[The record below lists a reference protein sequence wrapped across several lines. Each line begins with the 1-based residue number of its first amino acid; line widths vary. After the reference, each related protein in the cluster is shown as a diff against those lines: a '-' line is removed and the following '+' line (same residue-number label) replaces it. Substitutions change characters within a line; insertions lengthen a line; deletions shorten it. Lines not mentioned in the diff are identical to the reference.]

1 MNNIFINILMWGLG
15 AVSCVVFI
23 GMLGL
28 AVRQIIALCKKDE
41 LEFTRLTTPYE
52 IAEMEALRDFK
63 VPSKIFQKYWD
74 SIKDEPGALP
84 YDAYLL
90 IKRDFEKK

>member
-1 MNNIFINILMWGLG
+1 MWGLG
-15 AVSCVVFI
+15 VLACLVFI

-28 AVRQIIALCKKDE
+28 AVRQIVVLCKRDD
-41 LEFTRLTTPYE
+41 LEFARLTTPYDM
-52 IAEMEALRDFK
+52 AELEALRDFG
-63 VPSKIFQKYWD
+63 VPSKIFKKYWD
-74 SIKDEPGALP
+74 SIKDDPDALP

>member
-1 MNNIFINILMWGLG
+1 MWGLG
-15 AVSCVVFI
+15 IVACLVFI

-28 AVRQIIALCKKDE
+28 SVRQIIALCKKDE